1 MARKRKS
8 ESGVIKQ
15 KYFRKLQKEHVQ
27 ILKQLNYY
35 KNEEE

>member
-15 KYFRKLQKEHVQ
+15 RYFRKLHKEHA
-27 ILKQLNYY
+27 IANKSNNYY

>member
-15 KYFRKLQKEHVQ
+15 RYFRILKKEHSK
-27 ILKQLNYY
+27 ILKQLKYY

>member
-15 KYFRKLQKEHVQ
+15 RYFRMLHKEHTQ

>member
-15 KYFRKLQKEHVQ
+15 KYFRKLQKQHVQ
-27 ILKQLNYY
+27 ILNQLNYY
-35 KNEEE
+35 KNEE

>member
-15 KYFRKLQKEHVQ
+15 KYFRKLQKQHVQ
-27 ILKQLNYY
+27 ILNQLKYY